1 MVEAVN
7 QAAESAGV
15 VGTLGL
21 NGKLFVAQLVNF
33 SVVLFVMWKWVYK
46 PLVRMLDERA
56 KKIEQGL
63 RDAEASASAKQA
75 AQNEKDAVVLD
86 ARKQAKVILEQAMA
100 DAEKQRVEAVGRAK
114 QEVER
119 VVLLGKENIRA
130 EREKLVADVKAEL
143 ADLVVLAAERVLRE
157 KIDAKKDEKLIKE
170 SVKEAVMRL

>member
-1 MVEAVN
+1 
-7 QAAESAGV
+7 
-15 VGTLGL
+15 
-21 NGKLFVAQLVNF
+21 
-33 SVVLFVMWKWVYK
+33 
-46 PLVRMLDERA
+46 LDERA

>member
-1 MVEAVN
+1 MN